1 VLIPYKLPVNPV
13 VILSMRTN
21 LNNHGDR
28 VSQIEHTWFSFLS
41 ELFTQTPLLILVP
54 NLVNAEIIA
63 ESLNPSLIVL
73 TGGNDVFGVDN
84 SEDSYE
90 VRDSIEKQLILSNP
104 NTPILGVCRGFQLVN
119 MTLGGS
125 IVQSEGHISKFHE
138 LHFEEKSNQGSI
150 LNFKTNSFH
159 KWVISDQNLSSDLE
173 SIAKA
178 NDGTVE
184 CAKHRTKP
192 WLLTMWHPERT
203 NPGEFQRDWVIEYL
217 RSLILQKGKK

>member
-1 VLIPYKLPVNPV
+1 MLNSYKPPANPV
-13 VILSMRTN
+13 VILSMRTE
-21 LNNHGDR
+21 LNSHGTR

-41 ELFTQTPLLILVP
+41 ELFTQAPLLILVP

-73 TGGNDVFGVDN
+73 TGGNDILDADN
-84 SEDSYE
+84 SENSYE
-90 VRDSIEKQLILSNP
+90 VRDSIEKQLIFNNP

-119 MTLGGS
+119 VTLGGS
-125 IVQSEGHISKFHE
+125 VAQSEAHVSTFHE
-138 LHFEEKSNQGSI
+138 LHFEEKLNEYSI
-150 LNFKTNSFH
+150 LNFRTNSFH

-173 SIAKA
+173 LIAKA
-178 NDGTVE
+178 NDGTIE

-192 WLLTMWHPERT
+192 WLFTMWHPERA

-217 RSLILQKGKK
+217 RRLIIQKGKK